1 MNLTN
6 YHCHSLFCD
15 GRADMESFVRFAV
28 TKGFSSFGFSSH
40 APLPFPTNWT
50 MEWDRMDDYL
60 HEFERLKTKYKDRI
74 ELIIGL
80 EIDYIDDTYN
90 PSYPRF
96 HRLPLDFRIGSVH
109 LLPDMNGKLVDSDCP
124 ATKFCTMVDEHFDGD
139 IERVV
144 KLYYQRSKRMI
155 ELGGFDI
162 VGHADKIHY
171 NASCYRPGLKDE
183 PWYDLLVKDYLEEI
197 AQYGYQVEINSKS
210 YPTLNTFYPDERY
223 FEMMH
228 SLGIKV
234 QVNSDSHYP
243 DRINNGR
250 QEALVAL
257 KKAGYKEVMEWHNGV
272 WTEQE
277 IDIS

>member
-1 MNLTN
+1 
-6 YHCHSLFCD
+6 
-15 GRADMESFVRFAV
+15 
-28 TKGFSSFGFSSH
+28 
-40 APLPFPTNWT
+40 
-50 MEWDRMDDYL
+50 
-60 HEFERLKTKYKDRI
+60 
-74 ELIIGL
+74 
-80 EIDYIDDTYN
+80 
-90 PSYPRF
+90 
-96 HRLPLDFRIGSVH
+96 
-109 LLPDMNGKLVDSDCP
+109 
-124 ATKFCTMVDEHFDGD
+124 
-139 IERVV
+139 
-144 KLYYQRSKRMI
+144 
-155 ELGGFDI
+155 
-162 VGHADKIHY
+162 
-171 NASCYRPGLKDE
+171 
-183 PWYDLLVKDYLEEI
+183 LLVKDYLEEI